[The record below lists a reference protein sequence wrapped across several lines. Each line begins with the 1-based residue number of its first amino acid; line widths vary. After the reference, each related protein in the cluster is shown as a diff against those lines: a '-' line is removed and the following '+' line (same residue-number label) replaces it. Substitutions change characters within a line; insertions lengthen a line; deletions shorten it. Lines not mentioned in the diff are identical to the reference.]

1 MKPLKCQRC
10 GAAIDSTEWELSQ
23 KIFGKKAS
31 FCVACMR
38 EEKKLAYER
47 AKASPESVTKPFLF
61 YLLPQI
67 LILYCV
73 ISVITMMYV
82 PGMVLPEEMS
92 KKLQHAYVP
101 LVPLLCSGIA
111 YRYHFFGDKL
121 FILFGSID
129 TVFALAMLIFTIAGA
144 VYFVRNGFV
153 PVNIR
158 VTGYRYEATLSG
170 DTINVERKEQYGGFL
185 SIFVNILLF
194 ILGFCFIAAFGS
206 LIFAVNVFLSRRERR
221 QAKKICKRFERLN

>member
-1 MKPLKCQRC
+1 MKSLKCQRC
-10 GAAIDSTEWELSQ
+10 GAAIDSTERELSQ

-31 FCVACMR
+31 LCANCMR
-38 EEKKLAYER
+38 EEKKLALVR
-47 AKASPESVTKPFLF
+47 AKASPESVTKPFVF

-92 KKLQHAYVP
+92 NKLEHAYVP

-121 FILFGSID
+121 VILFGAID

-144 VYFVRNGFV
+144 IYFVRNGFV

-194 ILGFCFIAAFGS
+194 ILGLCFVAAFGS

-221 QAKKICKRFERLN
+221 RAKKICKRFERLN